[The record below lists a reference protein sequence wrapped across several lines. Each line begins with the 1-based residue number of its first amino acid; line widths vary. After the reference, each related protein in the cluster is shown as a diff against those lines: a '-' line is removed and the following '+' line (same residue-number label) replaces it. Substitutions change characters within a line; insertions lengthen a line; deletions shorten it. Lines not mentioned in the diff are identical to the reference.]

1 MSTEVI
7 ATAKHIRQSP
17 RKVRVV
23 ANAVKNLP
31 LDAALAQ
38 LIISPKK
45 AAKPIKKVM
54 ESAIA
59 NAGENFKLKKENLTI
74 KAIEVGPARTLRR
87 IKPRA
92 KGRADVMRRRSCH
105 IRVVLEGG
113 NNGSPN

>member
-1 MSTEVI
+1 MTQVI

-17 RKVRVV
+17 RKVWVV
-23 ANAVKNLP
+23 ANAVKSLP
-31 LDAALAQ
+31 LPAALAQ
-38 LIISPKK
+38 LTLSPKK
-45 AAKPIKKVM
+45 AAKPIKKVI

-59 NAGENFKLKKENLTI
+59 NAEENFKLAKENLRV

-92 KGRADVMRRRSCH
+92 KGRADIRRRRSCH

-113 NNGSPN
+113 NSGSPN